1 MSLRNIVTV
10 LAIILSVVVTII
22 VNPFFNQSAKAEQ
35 LNSKDSNFQLN
46 QVKNAVELSKNY
58 TRINASEDVIA
69 QNFGKELVNKILA
82 QPGCVGVRLYYGKH
96 ADGKSGIIIVGVDK
110 NGKDI
115 ITGVIAKPAIIC
127 PPYCDGLN

>member
-35 LNSKDSNFQLN
+35 LNSKDNNFQLN
-46 QVKNAVELSKNY
+46 PAKNAVELTKNY
-58 TRINASEDVIA
+58 MRINASQDVIV
-69 QNFGKELVNKILA
+69 QNFGKELVEKILA

-96 ADGKSGIIIVGVDK
+96 ADGKSGVIIVGVDK
-110 NGKDI
+110 NGKDM

-127 PPYCDGLN
+127 PPYCDGLI